1 MISEPVFGWFMSDE
15 TGTTFL
21 DIGVL
26 TYDSIREGDE
36 LIWMD
41 VLNDDFWWTNEITG
55 ISVDGHKLKVPKKYK
70 AFTDT
75 GTSCVSVPS
84 KIFYALFDLIFEGV
98 DY

>member
-1 MISEPVFGWFMSDE
+1 MSTGYDARSGPLLVNDLYEGGVISEPVFGWFMSDE

-55 ISVDGHKLKVPKKYK
+55 VSLDGKK
-70 AFTDT
+70 F
-75 GTSCVSVPS
+75 
-84 KIFYALFDLIFEGV
+84 
-98 DY
+98 

>member
-1 MISEPVFGWFMSDE
+1 MSDE

-26 TYDSIREGDE
+26 TYDSIRKGDE

-55 ISVDGHKLKVPKKYK
+55 VSLDGNQFSVPKKL
-70 AFTDT
+70 AMTDS
-75 GTSCVSVPS
+75 GTSCISVPKQIYS
-84 KIFYALFDLIFEGV
+84 TLYDNIF
-98 DY
+98 